1 MPASP
6 HPTPPTAPLC
16 APQRPPHTTGRAPP
30 PAPPPVLADHDAL
43 DRALKNLLANAIK
56 YSPGGGPIRVW
67 ARVAEES
74 GRVELGVEDRG
85 VGIPAA
91 ALPRIFERYSRV
103 PHPDTVEVR
112 GLGLGLAL
120 VKSLVEAQGG
130 RIRVES
136 QAGVGSRFIAS
147 FLIA

>member
-1 MPASP
+1 
-6 HPTPPTAPLC
+6 
-16 APQRPPHTTGRAPP
+16 
-30 PAPPPVLADHDAL
+30 VAD
-43 DRALKNLLANAIK
+43 
-56 YSPGGGPIRVW
+56 
-67 ARVAEES
+67 ES

-91 ALPRIFERYSRV
+91 ALPRIFERYRRV

-136 QAGVGSRFIAS
+136 EPGVGSRFIVS
-147 FLIA
+147 LPIA